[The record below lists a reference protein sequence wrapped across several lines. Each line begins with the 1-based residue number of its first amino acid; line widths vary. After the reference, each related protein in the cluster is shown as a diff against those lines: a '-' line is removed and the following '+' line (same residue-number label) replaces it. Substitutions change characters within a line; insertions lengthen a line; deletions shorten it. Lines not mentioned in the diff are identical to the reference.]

1 MKPFILTTYTDRNPL
16 LNGLRQEGVIV
27 KQISLPLSADDLTG
41 CIGFY
46 GNVFDEIKDWPTLL
60 RTRALLRKAGVPYVF
75 WNRDAPW
82 HVGMKWFNRWALKL
96 IKPVDIYLAHSLQD
110 QAWFGGEAHYFP
122 NAAQPAYCQNTD
134 LQALRDEAT
143 YQHDVSFF
151 GSIAKGK
158 VCNVKRRTAFLESLQ
173 VELHQRMPHIRCSII
188 DASIQSLTQEEQLHL
203 IRTSK
208 INLNVGAM
216 CDLESKDS
224 WGLPERVFGV
234 PAAGGL
240 VITDARHHV
249 TDTFPENCLPVFDT
263 PQACAVLIEKLLS
276 NWPALRDMAERQ
288 HQEVVQN
295 HTYQSRARV
304 LLDWVVKYRLA
315 SGAVANN
322 PSIKSSKTL

>member
-16 LNGLRQEGVIV
+16 LNGLRQEGVTV
-27 KQISLPLSADDLTG
+27 KQGNLPLRADDLTG

-46 GNVFDEIKDWPTLL
+46 GNVFDELKDWPTLL
-60 RTRALLRKAGVPYVF
+60 RTRALLRKAAVPYVF

-110 QAWFGGEAHYFP
+110 HTWFGGASHYFP
-122 NAAQPAYCQNTD
+122 NAAQLSYYQNTD
-134 LQALRDEAT
+134 LQALRNEAT

-158 VCNVKRRTAFLESLQ
+158 ACNVKRRAVFLEALQ
-173 VELHQRMPHIRCSII
+173 LALRQRLPHIRCSIV
-188 DASIQSLTQEEQLHL
+188 DASIQALTQEEQLQL

-240 VITDARHHV
+240 VITDARQHV
-249 TDTFPENCLPVFDT
+249 ADTFPQNCLPEFDT
-263 PQACAVLIEKLLS
+263 PQACAALIEQLLS
-276 NWPALRDMAERQ
+276 DWAALRNLAEQQ
-288 HQEVVQN
+288 HQQVVEY
-295 HTYQSRARV
+295 HTYQSRARH
-304 LLDWVVKYRLA
+304 LLNLLAGYRTSA
-315 SGAVANN
+315 GVR
-322 PSIKSSKTL
+322 P

>member
-16 LNGLRQEGVIV
+16 LNGLRQEGVTV
-27 KQISLPLSADDLTG
+27 KQVSLPLSADDLTG
-41 CIGFY
+41 CIAFY

-60 RTRALLRKAGVPYVF
+60 RTRGLLRKAGVPYVF

-110 QAWFGGEAHYFP
+110 QAWFGGEVHYFP
-122 NAAQPAYCQNTD
+122 NAAQLTYYQNTD

-143 YQHDVSFF
+143 YEHDVSFF

-158 VCNVKRRTAFLESLQ
+158 ACNVKRRAAFLKSLQ
-173 VELHQRMPHIRCSII
+173 ALLRQRMPQIRCSII
-188 DASIQSLTQEEQLHL
+188 DASIQSLTQEEQLQL

-208 INLNVGAM
+208 INLNIGAM

-240 VITDARHHV
+240 LITDARQHV
-249 TDTFPENCLPVFDT
+249 ADTFPLNYLPEFDT
-263 PQACAVLIEKLLS
+263 PQACASLIEKLLADWS
-276 NWPALRDMAERQ
+276 ALRNLAEQQ
-288 HQEVVQN
+288 HQQVIER
-295 HTYQSRARV
+295 HTYHARARQ
-304 LLDWVVKYRLA
+304 LLHLLAGYRTSLE
-315 SGAVANN
+315 VQ
-322 PSIKSSKTL
+322 P